1 MTEPKTKFI
10 VFDGMDNCGKST
22 LLQDVARAM
31 GQYAKEIKFPK
42 TMPSGA
48 LLRMNTEKDF
58 EILFTMFELLDPAK
72 TYLLDRFIVSNL
84 VYDKVLRG
92 EDVALSQH
100 YYAEFKRR
108 FNVMEVFVSRP
119 PISTEFI
126 DDRISLTVDQFNA
139 GIEEYKKYGPN
150 HQILLRDENDQPS
163 TQTSARAELYF
174 KCVQFIRSTPR
185 TFRTYTPQQ

>member
-1 MTEPKTKFI
+1 MSLQTRFI

-22 LLQDVARAM
+22 LLKDVARDFWPT
-31 GQYAKEIKFPK
+31 AKEIKFPK

-58 EILFTMFELLDPAK
+58 EILFTMFELLDPTK
-72 TYLLDRFIVSNL
+72 TYLMDRFIVSNL

-92 EDVALSQH
+92 ENTALSQQ

-108 FNVMEVFVSRP
+108 FDVFEVFVTRP
-119 PISTEFI
+119 PIRAEFI
-126 DDRISLTVDQFNA
+126 DDRIKLTVDQFNA

-150 HQILLRDENDQPS
+150 YQILLRDEHDNPS
-163 TQTSARAELYF
+163 TPTAARDEVFWQCADF
-174 KCVQFIRSTPR
+174 VQHRRPHR
-185 TFRTYTPQQ
+185 

>member
-1 MTEPKTKFI
+1 MSVRTKFI

-22 LLQDVARAM
+22 LLKDVARDM
-31 GQYAKEIKFPK
+31 WPHAKEIKFPK

-72 TYLLDRFIVSNL
+72 TYLMDRFIVSNL

-92 EDVALSQH
+92 EDVALSHQ

-108 FNVMEVFVSRP
+108 FEVLEAFVSRP
-119 PISTEFI
+119 PIKAEFI
-126 DDRISLTVDQFNA
+126 DDRISLTVEQFNA
-139 GIEEYKKYGPN
+139 GIEEYKKYGEN
-150 HQILLRDENDQPS
+150 HEILLRDENDNPS
-163 TQTSARAELYF
+163 TPTAARDVLYQ
-174 KCVQFIRSTPR
+174 KCMKFITH
-185 TFRTYTPQQ
+185 THA

>member
-1 MTEPKTKFI
+1 MSLRTKFI

-22 LLQDVARAM
+22 LLKDVARDM
-31 GQYAKEIKFPK
+31 WPHAKEIKFPK

-58 EILFTMFELLDPAK
+58 EILFTMFDLLDPSK
-72 TYLLDRFIVSNL
+72 TYLMDRFIVSNL

-92 EDVALSQH
+92 EDVALSHH

-108 FNVMEVFVSRP
+108 FDVLEVFVSRP
-119 PISTEFI
+119 PITVEFI
-126 DDRISLTVDQFNA
+126 DDRISLTIEQFNA

-150 HQILLRDENDQPS
+150 YQILLRDEHDNPTTPNAGRDI
-163 TQTSARAELYF
+163 LYRQ
-174 KCVQFIRSTPR
+174 CTNFIRHNSR
-185 TFRTYTPQQ
+185 T

>member
-1 MTEPKTKFI
+1 MSVRTKFI

-22 LLQDVARAM
+22 LLKDVGRDFWPES
-31 GQYAKEIKFPK
+31 KEVKFPK

-58 EILFTMFELLDPAK
+58 EILFTMFKLLDPRK

-92 EDVALSQH
+92 EDVALSHH

-108 FNVMEVFVSRP
+108 FSVMEVFVTRP
-119 PISTEFI
+119 PIATEFI
-126 DDRISLTVDQFNA
+126 DDRISLTIDQFNA

-150 HQILLRDENDQPS
+150 HQILIRDENDQPS
-163 TQTSARAELYF
+163 SPMPARFELYAA
-174 KCVQFIRSTPR
+174 CADFIYDR
-185 TFRTYTPQQ
+185 T

>member
-1 MTEPKTKFI
+1 MSYQTNFI

-22 LLQDVARAM
+22 LLKDIARQM
-31 GQYAKEIKFPK
+31 WPHAKEIKFPK
-42 TMPSGA
+42 TMPSGT

-58 EILFTMFELLDPAK
+58 EILFTMFDLLDK
-72 TYLLDRFIVSNL
+72 KNTYLMDRFIVSNL

-92 EDVALSQH
+92 EDVAVSHH

-119 PISTEFI
+119 PITSKFV
-126 DDRISLTVDQFNA
+126 DDRISLTVEQFNA

-150 HQILLRDENDQPS
+150 YQILLRDENDNP
-163 TQTSARAELYF
+163 TTSNAGRDILYRECTDF
-174 KCVQFIRSTPR
+174 VRYNSR
-185 TFRTYTPQQ
+185 T

>member
-1 MTEPKTKFI
+1 MSVRTKFI

-22 LLQDVARAM
+22 LLRDLAKDFWPH
-31 GQYAKEIKFPK
+31 AKEIKFPK

-92 EDVALSQH
+92 EDVELSH
-100 YYAEFKRR
+100 RYYAEFKRR
-108 FNVMEVFVSRP
+108 FEVMEVFVSRP
-119 PISTEFI
+119 PIKAEFV
-126 DDRISLTVDQFNA
+126 DDRIKLTIEQFNV
-139 GIEEYKKYGPN
+139 GIEEYKKYGEN
-150 HQILLRDENDQPS
+150 YQILLRDENDN
-163 TQTSARAELYF
+163 
-174 KCVQFIRSTPR
+174 PR
-185 TFRTYTPQQ
+185 TPLPARDILYRKCADFINHRRRA

>member
-1 MTEPKTKFI
+1 MSVRSKFI

-22 LLQDVARAM
+22 LLKDLARDFWPT
-31 GQYAKEIKFPK
+31 AKEIKFPK

-58 EILFTMFELLDPAK
+58 EILFTMFELLDPGR

-92 EDVALSQH
+92 EDVALSHH
-100 YYAEFKRR
+100 YHAEFKRR
-108 FNVMEVFVSRP
+108 FQVLEVFVTRP
-119 PISTEFI
+119 PIREAFV
-126 DDRISLTVDQFNA
+126 DDRIKLTIDQFNA

-150 HQILLRDENDQPS
+150 HQILHRDQNDQPS
-163 TQTSARAELYF
+163 TERAERRAVYDE
-174 KCVQFIRSTPR
+174 CARFITHR
-185 TFRTYTPQQ
+185 